1 MAFLGSPLLLFI
13 DQLIVLL
20 SLVVIL
26 ESYSSRDSGFSFTG
40 ASQMNLL
47 NIWKVLRYYTLLL
60 GV

>member
-26 ESYSSRDSGFSFTG
+26 ESYSSRDSGSAFTG
-40 ASQMNLL
+40 ASQMNVL